1 MLRFLKFSFFI
12 FTFCLII
19 VAILPFFIDK
29 QKIATLIEDRL
40 KNDFEVNLTFDK
52 NISLNFFPKPTLKI
66 YSIKFIEDKSNM
78 EIVADKI
85 NLVATW
91 KSLFNLKPEIESLE
105 VFSPILNF
113 NKKSKFTR
121 SDNFILVK
129 NKDENLIKNLKSK
142 LENFNIIKINQGVIN
157 FPEVSFK
164 NVNLIFKSRNDF
176 KVKGDFEFPK
186 LASKLIFDLVEKD
199 NFFDF
204 IIQQKINDK
213 NIIQYRGD
221 LRFAGKYFL
230 INGQGRSNFVNANE
244 ISNLFGNLSSF
255 FISGKKLVNI
265 PLLANEINLDF
276 KIDKLKI
283 NEAFLDSTQFDLKLS
298 NNVLKINAF
307 NAHYN
312 DANINGDLTFF
323 LTKKKFSGRNKIK
336 KLLITKEHFGLSK
349 IDLFDGVVDCS
360 LTYKGDISSNNFEK
374 IVKSINSK
382 GNCSSGK
389 IKVSGVDFAQIAKTV
404 DQINDFPSLIKIINK
419 KNFGKESKFEK
430 ITLKFD
436 IKNGYF
442 YIKPLKAFHKNLT
455 LNSTGNFN
463 VLKDYLTLDSKA
475 YFKTIKYKD
484 LPAVGISMVGPSSTP
499 EVSYDLSELKQ
510 KIFNEGVKKI
520 LKEKKSIIVDP
531 DAINDFLKKNLKK
544 ELDPNKIIDL
554 FSN

>member
-12 FTFCLII
+12 FTFFLII

-66 YSIKFIEDKSNM
+66 YSIKFLEDKSNM

-113 NKKSKFTR
+113 NKKSKFTK

-164 NVNLIFKSRNDF
+164 NVNLIFKSRNDL

-255 FISGKKLVNI
+255 FISGIKLANI
-265 PLLANEINLDF
+265 PVLANEINLDF

-298 NNVLKINAF
+298 NNVLKINSF
-307 NAHYN
+307 NAYYN

-323 LTKKKFSGRNKIK
+323 LTKKNSLEEIKLK
-336 KLLITKEHFGLSK
+336 KLLITKEYFGLSK

-360 LTYKGDISSNNFEK
+360 LTYKGDVSSNNFEK

-499 EVSYDLSELKQ
+499 EVSYDLSEVKQ

-544 ELDPNKIIDL
+544 EFDPNKIIDL

>member
-1 MLRFLKFSFFI
+1 M
-12 FTFCLII
+12 
-19 VAILPFFIDK
+19 
-29 QKIATLIEDRL
+29 
-40 KNDFEVNLTFDK
+40 
-52 NISLNFFPKPTLKI
+52 
-66 YSIKFIEDKSNM
+66 
-78 EIVADKI
+78 
-85 NLVATW
+85 
-91 KSLFNLKPEIESLE
+91 
-105 VFSPILNF
+105 
-113 NKKSKFTR
+113 
-121 SDNFILVK
+121 
-129 NKDENLIKNLKSK
+129 
-142 LENFNIIKINQGVIN
+142 
-157 FPEVSFK
+157 
-164 NVNLIFKSRNDF
+164 
-176 KVKGDFEFPK
+176 
-186 LASKLIFDLVEKD
+186 
-199 NFFDF
+199 
-204 IIQQKINDK
+204 
-213 NIIQYRGD
+213 
-221 LRFAGKYFL
+221 
-230 INGQGRSNFVNANE
+230 
-244 ISNLFGNLSSF
+244 
-255 FISGKKLVNI
+255 
-265 PLLANEINLDF
+265 ANEINLDF

-298 NNVLKINAF
+298 NNVLKINSF
-307 NAHYN
+307 NAYYN

-336 KLLITKEHFGLSK
+336 KLLITKEYFGLSK

-430 ITLKFD
+430 ITLKFN